1 MLPSLPTANNK
12 TLPKRT
18 MKLSNHRMTN
28 KKADDDDDDDEPNN
42 IPQTNAS
49 DALLRCMG
57 GLPMYK
63 CHNVW

>member
-1 MLPSLPTANNK
+1 MLPSFRLPT
-12 TLPKRT
+12 KRT

-28 KKADDDDDDDEPNN
+28 KKADDDDDDDDEPNNN